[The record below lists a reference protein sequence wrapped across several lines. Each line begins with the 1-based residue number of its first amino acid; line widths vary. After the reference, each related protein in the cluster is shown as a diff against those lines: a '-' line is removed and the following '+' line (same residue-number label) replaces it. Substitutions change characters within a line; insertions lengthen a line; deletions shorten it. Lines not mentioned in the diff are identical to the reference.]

1 MYSSVWCMVGADHVG
16 RPAPHHAADPAVS
29 VVLTVYKRLTFF
41 AQALKSVEGQT
52 FQRYEVIIA
61 DDSGTGDA
69 RSLSLAAGDP
79 RIRYHANAASL
90 GVALS
95 LRAALERA
103 RGKYIAILNDDDIWE
118 PDFLT
123 RLVAPLEAD
132 ANRVLAFCDHAIM
145 NADGEIDQLE
155 TDRNTSQFGR
165 AGLAEGNIADPKG
178 FVLRHNGVPL
188 AMGAMFRAA
197 AVSPERL
204 VPDVAGAYD
213 FWISSLLAAAG
224 GAFYYVPA
232 RLTRYRVHAGM
243 ETVRRDP
250 EKTRCLSFI
259 VHSLLAEPAFADHR
273 VYLKRWLGAITAR
286 AGRDYL
292 YFDRVPEARRSFISA
307 FKIAAGWK
315 PIVGYLATMAPA
327 RVRRVTGVTGA

>member
-1 MYSSVWCMVGADHVG
+1 
-16 RPAPHHAADPAVS
+16 

-41 AQALKSVEGQT
+41 EQALRSVEAQT
-52 FQRYEVIIA
+52 FQGYEVIIA
-61 DDSGTGDA
+61 DDSGTGAA
-69 RSLSLAAGDP
+69 RALSLAAGDS
-79 RIRYHANAASL
+79 RVRYHANAASL

-103 RGKYIAILNDDDIWE
+103 RGRYIAILNDDDVWE
-118 PDFLT
+118 PDFLS

-132 ANRVLAFCDHAIM
+132 RHRVLAFCDHAIM
-145 NADGEIDQLE
+145 NADGEVDEVE

-165 AGLAEGNIADPKG
+165 AGLAEGDIADPKT

-197 AVSPERL
+197 AVAPERL
-204 VPDVAGAYD
+204 VRDVAGAYD
-213 FWISSLLAAAG
+213 FWLSSLLAASG

-259 VHSLLAEPAFADHR
+259 VQSLLAEPGFADHR
-273 VYLKRWLGAITAR
+273 AHLRRWLGAITAR

-292 YFDRVPEARRSFISA
+292 YFDRVAEARRSFISA
-307 FKIAAGWK
+307 FRISAGWK
-315 PIVGYLATMAPA
+315 PIVGYLATIAPA
-327 RVRRVTGVTGA
+327 RLRRATGVTGA